1 MYLVTIV
8 IINLAM
14 ISDGKVICWTKL
26 TSKPD
31 INRKKQSIY
40 IRTMNNSGD
49 CNMWLK
55 PELPGFKS
63 SGSP

>member
-31 INRKKQSIY
+31 INKKTKYIY
-40 IRTMNNSGD
+40 IYKD
-49 CNMWLK
+49 Y
-55 PELPGFKS
+55 E
-63 SGSP
+63 